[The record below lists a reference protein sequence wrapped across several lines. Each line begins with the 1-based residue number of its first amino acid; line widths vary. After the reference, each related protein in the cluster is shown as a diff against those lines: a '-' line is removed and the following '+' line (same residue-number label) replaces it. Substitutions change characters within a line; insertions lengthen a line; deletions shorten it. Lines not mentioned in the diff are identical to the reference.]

1 VTQTDDTRTAGE
13 AVRLD
18 RPADHVD
25 QNADLLRAPQLGPVG
40 WARWAW
46 RQLTSMRTALLLLL
60 LLALAAVPGSLFPQR
75 SADPNGVIQHFAQDP
90 AMAELL
96 DTFQLFDVYSSVWF
110 SAIHL
115 LLFLSLIGCVI
126 PRIRHHA
133 AAVRSAP
140 PATPKNL
147 SRLPAHRRD
156 IVTAVSATQAVDEAE
171 RELRTARYRVVRAE
185 DADGRVSLA
194 AERGYLREA
203 GNLIFHLA
211 LVGVLVTVAVGGGF
225 KYTGQRVLV
234 EGQTFVNSRLAFDSF
249 EAGRFVTEDS
259 LPPFSLTLDRFTVSY
274 VTDNVNALGLADAF
288 IADVSVSSRAAESS
302 TSATIQVNSPL
313 SVDGSDIYLLGN
325 GYAPR
330 ITVRDPSGTVV
341 FTDTVP
347 FLPQDS
353 NLTSLG
359 VVKVPDGLA
368 RQVGM
373 IGFFYPTRATT
384 SAGASY
390 SSYPDLARP
399 ELTLNVYVGDLGLDA
414 GIPKS
419 VYQLDTSD
427 MTEVAGGQSG
437 VAALELT
444 PGSRAELPGGL
455 GSVELGDI
463 PRFASFDIAY
473 DPTQLPILVAAIAAL
488 VGLGLSLFVPRRRV
502 WIRATPLGGA
512 VQLEYG
518 GLARGDDPLL
528 LASVEGLARRIAGR
542 LITTTPKEHS

>member
-1 VTQTDDTRTAGE
+1 MTRTEDARAPNGI
-13 AVRLD
+13 VRLD

-25 QNADLLRAPQLGPVG
+25 QDVETIRAPQLSPAG
-40 WARWAW
+40 WARWGW

-75 SADPNGVIQHFAQDP
+75 SADPNGVVQHFAQDP

-110 SAIHL
+110 SAIYL
-115 LLFLSLIGCVI
+115 LLFLSLIGCVV
-126 PRIRHHA
+126 PRIRHHVTA
-133 AAVRSAP
+133 IRAAP

-147 SRLPAHRRD
+147 GRLPAHQRD
-156 IVTAVSATQAVDEAE
+156 IVTNVPLLDAVDEAE
-171 RELRTARYRVVRAE
+171 RELREARYRVVRAQE
-185 DADGRVSLA
+185 SDGQISLA
-194 AERGYLREA
+194 AERGYLRET
-203 GNLIFHLA
+203 GNLIFHIA
-211 LVGVLVTVAVGGGF
+211 LVGVLITVAIGGGF

-249 EAGRFVTEDS
+249 EAGRFVTDDS
-259 LPPFSLTLDRFTVSY
+259 LPPFSLTLERFTVSY

-288 IADVSVSSRAAESS
+288 VADVSVSSRAAESR
-302 TSATIQVNSPL
+302 TSARIEVNSPL

-330 ITVRDPSGTVV
+330 ITVRDPSGAVV

-347 FLPQDS
+347 FLPQDA

-390 SSYPDLARP
+390 SSYPDLVLP
-399 ELTLNVYVGDLGLDA
+399 VLTLNVYVGDLGLDA

-419 VYQLDTSD
+419 VYQLDTSA
-427 MTEVAGGQSG
+427 MTEVAGGESG

-444 PGSRAELPGGL
+444 PGSQAELPGGL
-455 GSVELGDI
+455 GSVELDDI
-463 PRFASFDIAY
+463 PRFASFDIAH
-473 DPTQLPILVAAIAAL
+473 DPTQVPVLVAAIAAL
-488 VGLGLSLFVPRRRV
+488 VGLSLSLFVPRRRV
-502 WIRATPLGGA
+502 WIRATQLRGA

-518 GLARGDDPLL
+518 GLARGDDPQLL
-528 LASVEGLARRIAGR
+528 PSVESLVRRIATR
-542 LITTTPKEHS
+542 LTRTTPKDRS